1 MKDLKIQTLLI
12 LITLSFCCFSFNNNS
27 QSGHNISQLLNA
39 QPIQIKGWVIRGDKT
54 KSLWTIGKATLDLS
68 DSTRLI
74 ITKDG
79 DEMINAGKGVEIY
92 TEETYGDV
100 HVELEFMIPKNGN
113 SGIHFMGEYEVQI
126 WDSYKKPV
134 ILANQWMGTIVAT
147 KEPEIHVEKSGG
159 EWQKYVID
167 FRAPRF
173 DSKGSK
179 TENARFVRVELN
191 GHVILENVEVLSPT
205 PVNLTGKESSKGPLM
220 LQGFAGAVAYRGI
233 KIVPVEIP

>member
-1 MKDLKIQTLLI
+1 MKSSKIQVIAI
-12 LITLSFCCFSFNNNS
+12 LSLFIVSYSSGNS
-27 QSGHNISQLLNA
+27 SKSGSTSPQLQKA
-39 QPIQIKGWVIRGDKT
+39 VPESIKGWVVRGDPD
-54 KSLWTIGKATLDLS
+54 KSLWTMGKAALDPS
-68 DSTRLI
+68 DSTKLVVI
-74 ITKDG
+74 SDG
-79 DEMINAGKGVEIY
+79 NEMINMGKGVEIY

-147 KEPEIHVEKSGG
+147 KEPDIHVEKGGG

-173 DSKGSK
+173 DSDGKK
-179 TENARFVRVELN
+179 VENARFAKVELN
-191 GHVILENVEVLSPT
+191 GHVILENVEVLKPT
-205 PVNLTGKESSKGPLM
+205 PVFLTGKESAKGPLM
-220 LQGFAGAVAYRGI
+220 LQGFAGPVAYRGI
-233 KIVPVEIP
+233 KIVPVEIR